1 MFYSESVILAS
12 DKPRAKPFHPKD
24 SIKDYFPQRRCFVF
38 PFPVESTKLMDK
50 IDTLEDCQFDKDFI
64 KVVGEFCH
72 YIFTESKVKTI
83 FNDITTGRGM
93 TTFSY

>member
-1 MFYSESVILAS
+1 
-12 DKPRAKPFHPKD
+12 
-24 SIKDYFPQRRCFVF
+24 
-38 PFPVESTKLMDK
+38 MDK
-50 IDTLEDCQFDKDFI
+50 IDTLEDRQFDKDFL
-64 KVVGEFCH
+64 KVVREFCD